1 MTMRHCALSAAFV
14 AIIMLCPPAARA
26 QYFLSYSGD
35 TASREIRDSLSLLT
49 EVEQAID
56 TNHRVLARWLLVVTE
71 GMIKNAQ
78 GDIPNA
84 VFNSD
89 LASAKTA
96 LERKESKKA
105 IRYLG
110 KAKSELDNLSKVWD
124 EGNAG
129 EKMAECLSRAEKGD
143 LQASLANVA
152 ELSALVRVDPL
163 QKCIESAISQVREA
177 KAKHAHGYEIEA
189 LQALGSAA
197 HSLRRA
203 YLASR
208 LTQAKL
214 IVTHARLMADGGSCR
229 RAAWTLGRAERRL
242 KKGSYMADSAEADA
256 IAKIA
261 ADMNDARG
269 AVRER
274 TSDARGKLEQVEAK
288 IIALL
293 AKIEP

>member
-1 MTMRHCALSAAFV
+1 MTMRHYTLSAAFV
-14 AIIMLCPPAARA
+14 ATIMLCAPAAHA
-26 QYFLSYSGD
+26 QYFLSYAGD
-35 TASREIRDSLSLLT
+35 TTSREIRDSLSLLA
-49 EVEQAID
+49 EIEQTID
-56 TNHRVLARWLLVVTE
+56 TNHRVLARWLLGVTE
-71 GMIKNAQ
+71 GMIKNVQ

-110 KAKSELDNLSKVWD
+110 KAKSELENLSRVWD

-129 EKMAECLSRAEKGD
+129 EKMNECLSRAEKGD
-143 LQASLANVA
+143 LQPSLADVA

-163 QKCIESAISQVREA
+163 QKCIESAMSQVRQA
-177 KAKHAHGYEIEA
+177 KAKHAGGYEIEA
-189 LQALGSAA
+189 LQSLGSAA

-214 IVTHARLMADGGSCR
+214 IVAHARLMANGGSR
-229 RAAWTLGRAERRL
+229 WRAAWTLGRAERRL
-242 KKGSYMADSAEADA
+242 RKGSYMADSAEADA

-261 ADMNDARG
+261 VDLNDARG

-274 TSDARGKLEQVEAK
+274 SPDARGKLEQVEAK